1 MVLAVLAMST
11 CSPWVTWVVCCPL
24 IYIYI
29 YMVYIFSD
37 LLEFLVDISYLCWR
51 IFNQL
56 TLFIMAVTRNNLSM
70 KMNGKVGAYSFYTST
85 GGRQVAR
92 IANNSSNYGE
102 TAKRTVAM
110 QTRRSRW
117 GNLVSFYSA
126 NKDLMARAYERK
138 AANISDYNRFMQLNI
153 PLASVSLVKDDFM
166 RGMAILQEYVIA
178 DGSLPEIDVAEV
190 GEEGCVF
197 NLLTKIDGEF
207 ADKTIGQVSVDL
219 LDNNPQL
226 QAGDQLTFVSYTNA
240 GTTPSTIRIYRHLCE
255 MTIDT
260 NSAVSFGSLKYANII
275 AGNGLKVVIAGQGD
289 VFGQAIIHS
298 RSVGGSLLVSR
309 AKITLN
315 NDTLVEQFSEPEAV
329 KRAINSYGVDSEKL
343 LEPGSTEQP
352 RPSSLPELA
361 KISSIISPL
370 GCARLKITD
379 NQSGAVFYNEAY
391 LPLGTMVNLSI
402 VDSVGYNIEKI
413 PWPDEPENY
422 EVVGDITFNIKG
434 VPTR

>member
-1 MVLAVLAMST
+1 
-11 CSPWVTWVVCCPL
+11 
-24 IYIYI
+24 
-29 YMVYIFSD
+29 
-37 LLEFLVDISYLCWR
+37 
-51 IFNQL
+51 
-56 TLFIMAVTRNNLSM
+56 MAVTRNNLSM

-138 AANISDYNRFMQLNI
+138 GANLSDYNRFMQLNI

-190 GEEGCVF
+190 GESEMVF
-197 NLLTKIDGEF
+197 NLLSKIDGEF
-207 ADKTIGQVSVDL
+207 ADNTIGQISVDL

-226 QAGDQLTFVSYTNA
+226 QVGDQLTFVSYTNA
-240 GTTPSTIRIYRHLCE
+240 GTTPSTIRIYRYLCE
-255 MTIDT
+255 MTIDPQ
-260 NSAVSFGSLKYANII
+260 SAISFGTLKYSNMV
-275 AGNGLKVVIAGQGD
+275 AGNGLKVVLAGNGN

-298 RSVGGSLLVSR
+298 RSAGGNLFVSR

-315 NDTLVEQFSEPEAV
+315 SDTLVRQFSAPEAV
-329 KRAINSYGVDSEKL
+329 KKAINSYGVDAEKL
-343 LEPGSTEQP
+343 LEPGSSEQP
-352 RPSSLPELA
+352 APKPIASLA
-361 KISSIISPL
+361 KISAVIEPPECAEISIKDLS
-370 GCARLKITD
+370 TE
-379 NQSGAVFYNEAY
+379 AVYNNEAS
-391 LPLGTMVNLSI
+391 LPIGSHVEIEVLGQEGWNIATTPSI
-402 VDSVGYNIEKI
+402 SELMN
-413 PWPDEPENY
+413 W
-422 EVVGDITFNIKG
+422 EVTGPLTVKVTG
-434 VPTR
+434 TRNA

>member
-1 MVLAVLAMST
+1 
-11 CSPWVTWVVCCPL
+11 
-24 IYIYI
+24 
-29 YMVYIFSD
+29 
-37 LLEFLVDISYLCWR
+37 
-51 IFNQL
+51 
-56 TLFIMAVTRNNLSM
+56 MAVTRNNLSM

-138 AANISDYNRFMQLNI
+138 GANLSDYNRFMQLNI
-153 PLASVSLVKDDFM
+153 PLATVSLVKDDFM

-178 DGSLPEIDVAEV
+178 DGSLPGFDVAEV
-190 GEEGCVF
+190 QEDGCVF
-197 NLLTKIDGEF
+197 NLLTGIDGEF

-219 LDNNPQL
+219 LDHNPQL
-226 QAGDQLTFVSYTNA
+226 QQGDQLTFLSYTNA

-255 MTIDT
+255 VTIDT
-260 NSAVSFGSLKYANII
+260 KSAVSFGTLKYANII
-275 AGNGLKVVIAGQGD
+275 AGNGLKVVVAGQGD

-298 RSVGGSLLVSR
+298 RSAGGSLLVSR

-315 NDTLVEQFSEPEAV
+315 SDTLVRQFSEPEAV
-329 KRAINSYGVDSEKL
+329 KKAIDSYGVDTEKL

-352 RPSSLPELA
+352 RPTHIAPLA
-361 KISSIISPL
+361 RISAVISPSECGYL
-370 GCARLKITD
+370 EIKD
-379 NQSGAVFYNEAY
+379 NETGSIYKNEAY
-391 LPLGTMVNLSI
+391 LPVGTMTSI
-402 VDSVGYNIEKI
+402 HVRENEGWNINIDPDVDDN
-413 PWPDEPENY
+413 DRY
-422 EVVGDITFNIKG
+422 EVIGDITFKITG
-434 VPTR
+434 ALIGQ

>member
-1 MVLAVLAMST
+1 
-11 CSPWVTWVVCCPL
+11 
-24 IYIYI
+24 
-29 YMVYIFSD
+29 
-37 LLEFLVDISYLCWR
+37 
-51 IFNQL
+51 
-56 TLFIMAVTRNNLSM
+56 MAVTRNNLSM

-138 AANISDYNRFMQLNI
+138 AVNNSDYNRFMQLNI
-153 PLASVSLVKDDFM
+153 PLATVSLVKDDFL

-190 GEEGCVF
+190 QEDGCVF

-207 ADKTIGQVSVDL
+207 ADKTIGQVSLDL

-226 QAGDQLTFVSYTNA
+226 QQGDQLTFVSYTNA

-260 NSAVSFGSLKYANII
+260 KSAVSFGTLKYANII

-315 NDTLVEQFSEPEAV
+315 SDTLVRQFSAPEAV
-329 KRAINSYGVDSEKL
+329 KKAIDSYGVDTEKL
-343 LEPGSTEQP
+343 LEPGSPEQT
-352 RPSSLPELA
+352 RPTHIDKLA
-361 KISSIISPL
+361 MIDSVISPA

-379 NQSGAVFYNEAY
+379 KGTGAIYYDSAPFPIGTILSFDLIPSENYNVEWE
-391 LPLGTMVNLSI
+391 PQLS
-402 VDSVGYNIEKI
+402 D
-413 PWPDEPENY
+413 PENY
-422 EVVGDITFNIKG
+422 EVIGDFTFSIKG
-434 VPTR
+434 TPKQA

>member
-1 MVLAVLAMST
+1 
-11 CSPWVTWVVCCPL
+11 
-24 IYIYI
+24 
-29 YMVYIFSD
+29 
-37 LLEFLVDISYLCWR
+37 
-51 IFNQL
+51 
-56 TLFIMAVTRNNLSM
+56 MAVTRNNLSM

-138 AANISDYNRFMQLNI
+138 GANLSDYNRFMQLNI

-190 GEEGCVF
+190 QEDGCVF
-197 NLLTKIDGEF
+197 NLLTGIDGEF

-219 LDNNPQL
+219 LDHNPQL
-226 QAGDQLTFVSYTNA
+226 QQGDQLTFISYTNA

-255 MTIDT
+255 MTIDPK
-260 NSAVSFGSLKYANII
+260 SAVSFGTLKYANII
-275 AGNGLKVVIAGQGD
+275 AGNGLKVVIAGQGN

-298 RSVGGSLLVSR
+298 RSVGGSLLISR

-315 NDTLVEQFSEPEAV
+315 SDTLVRQFSAPEAV
-329 KRAINSYGVDSEKL
+329 KKAIDSYGVDAEKL
-343 LEPGSTEQP
+343 LEPGSPEQP
-352 RPSSLPELA
+352 APQPMPGFVTISVVNVPSAGGQVSIRRTDTEETAINLMSVPVGTEVSLSYTSNEGFTWESYTPPYEDGTPFVV
-361 KISSIISPL
+361 SSDVT
-370 GCARLKITD
+370 ITSKY
-379 NQSGAVFYNEAY
+379 NQNA
-391 LPLGTMVNLSI
+391 
-402 VDSVGYNIEKI
+402 
-413 PWPDEPENY
+413 
-422 EVVGDITFNIKG
+422 
-434 VPTR
+434 

>member
-1 MVLAVLAMST
+1 
-11 CSPWVTWVVCCPL
+11 
-24 IYIYI
+24 
-29 YMVYIFSD
+29 
-37 LLEFLVDISYLCWR
+37 
-51 IFNQL
+51 
-56 TLFIMAVTRNNLSM
+56 MAVTRNNLSM

-190 GEEGCVF
+190 EETGMVF
-197 NLLTKIDGEF
+197 NLLSKIDGEF
-207 ADKTIGQVSVDL
+207 ADNTIGQISKDL

-226 QAGDQLTFVSYTNA
+226 QVGDQLTFVSYTNA

-260 NSAVSFGSLKYANII
+260 KSAVSFGTLKYANII
-275 AGNGLKVVIAGQGD
+275 AGNGNKVVIAGQGD

-315 NDTLVEQFSEPEAV
+315 SDTLVRQFSAPEAV
-329 KRAINSYGVDSEKL
+329 KKAIDSYGVDTEKL
-343 LEPGSTEQP
+343 LEPGSPEQP
-352 RPSSLPELA
+352 RTPHAPSLA
-361 KISSIISPL
+361 TIS
-370 GCARLKITD
+370 
-379 NQSGAVFYNEAY
+379 AVFTPEASGKLQIINNETQERFDA
-391 LPLGTMVNLSI
+391 PASFPIGTSVKLVFTANPGYSI
-402 VDSVGYNIEKI
+402 AIDPSNVDR
-413 PWPDEPENY
+413 DNY
-422 EVVGDITFNIKG
+422 IVEGSFEFKVEGTSNS
-434 VPTR
+434 

>member
-1 MVLAVLAMST
+1 
-11 CSPWVTWVVCCPL
+11 
-24 IYIYI
+24 
-29 YMVYIFSD
+29 
-37 LLEFLVDISYLCWR
+37 
-51 IFNQL
+51 
-56 TLFIMAVTRNNLSM
+56 MAVTRNNLSM

-138 AANISDYNRFMQLNI
+138 GANLSDYNRFMQLNI

-178 DGSLPEIDVAEV
+178 DGSLPEIDLAEV
-190 GEEGCVF
+190 QEDGCVF

-207 ADKTIGQVSVDL
+207 ADKTIGQISVDL

-226 QAGDQLTFVSYTNA
+226 QNGDQLTFVSYTNA

-260 NSAVSFGSLKYANII
+260 KSAVSFGTLKYANII

-315 NDTLVEQFSEPEAV
+315 SDTLVRQFSAPEAV
-329 KRAINSYGVDSEKL
+329 KKAIDSYGVDTEKL
-343 LEPGSTEQP
+343 LEPGSPEQP
-352 RPSSLPELA
+352 KPAHMPALPLIQTIVEPEGSA
-361 KISSIISPL
+361 N
-370 GCARLKITD
+370 LKIAVKS
-379 NQSGAVFYNEAY
+379 SGEVFYNTAS
-391 LPLGTMVNLSI
+391 LPVGTIVELTAQAAPGWEVALS
-402 VDSVGYNIEKI
+402 
-413 PWPDEPENY
+413 PAPEDTSAY
-422 EVVGDITFNIKG
+422 EVTGDVTFYLKSTKEG
-434 VPTR
+434 

>member
-1 MVLAVLAMST
+1 
-11 CSPWVTWVVCCPL
+11 
-24 IYIYI
+24 
-29 YMVYIFSD
+29 
-37 LLEFLVDISYLCWR
+37 
-51 IFNQL
+51 
-56 TLFIMAVTRNNLSM
+56 MAVTRNNLSM

-153 PLASVSLVKDDFM
+153 PLATVSLVKDDFM

-178 DGSLPEIDVAEV
+178 DGSLPEIDVAEI

-207 ADKTIGQVSVDL
+207 ADKTIGQISVDL
-219 LDNNPQL
+219 LDNNHQL
-226 QAGDQLTFVSYTNA
+226 QVGDQITFVSYTNA

-255 MTIDT
+255 LTLDPK
-260 NSAVSFGSLKYANII
+260 SAVSFGTLKYANII
-275 AGNGLKVVIAGQGD
+275 GGNGLKVVIAGQGN

-315 NDTLVEQFSEPEAV
+315 SDTLVRQFSDPEAV
-329 KRAINSYGVDSEKL
+329 KRAIASYGVDAEKL
-343 LEPGSTEQP
+343 LEPGSPEQP
-352 RPSSLPELA
+352 SPAPTPSLA
-361 KISSIISPL
+361 TISAVFTPAASGQL
-370 GCARLKITD
+370 VITD
-379 NQSGAVFYNEAY
+379 NETKEIFYDSASFPIGRSIKLNFAPNSGYTLAVEPNPADLNNYIVEGSVEFKVT
-391 LPLGTMVNLSI
+391 GT
-402 VDSVGYNIEKI
+402 
-413 PWPDEPENY
+413 Y
-422 EVVGDITFNIKG
+422 EG
-434 VPTR
+434 

>member
-1 MVLAVLAMST
+1 
-11 CSPWVTWVVCCPL
+11 
-24 IYIYI
+24 
-29 YMVYIFSD
+29 
-37 LLEFLVDISYLCWR
+37 
-51 IFNQL
+51 
-56 TLFIMAVTRNNLSM
+56 MAVTRNNLSM

-138 AANISDYNRFMQLNI
+138 GANLSDYNRFMQLNI

-190 GEEGCVF
+190 EESGMVF
-197 NLLTKIDGEF
+197 NLLSKIDGEF
-207 ADKTIGQVSVDL
+207 ADNTIGQISEDL

-226 QAGDQLTFVSYTNA
+226 QVGDQLTFISYTNA

-255 MTIDT
+255 VTIDPK
-260 NSAVSFGSLKYANII
+260 SAVSFGTLKYANII
-275 AGNGLKVVIAGQGD
+275 AGNGNKVVIAGQGD

-315 NDTLVEQFSEPEAV
+315 SDTLVRQFSAPEAV
-329 KRAINSYGVDSEKL
+329 KKAIDSYGVDTEKL
-343 LEPGSTEQP
+343 LEPGSPEQP
-352 RPSSLPELA
+352 APAPMPVLA
-361 KISSIISPL
+361 KISAEITPPECAEITITDLATGTVYDNEASLPIGSSVEVEILNQEGWNNTSIPSQEDL
-370 GCARLKITD
+370 HNWKVAGDLVVKIT
-379 NQSGAVFYNEAY
+379 
-391 LPLGTMVNLSI
+391 GTRAS
-402 VDSVGYNIEKI
+402 
-413 PWPDEPENY
+413 
-422 EVVGDITFNIKG
+422 
-434 VPTR
+434 

>member
-1 MVLAVLAMST
+1 
-11 CSPWVTWVVCCPL
+11 
-24 IYIYI
+24 
-29 YMVYIFSD
+29 
-37 LLEFLVDISYLCWR
+37 
-51 IFNQL
+51 
-56 TLFIMAVTRNNLSM
+56 MAVTRNNLSM

-138 AANISDYNRFMQLNI
+138 GANLSDYNRFMQLNI

-178 DGSLPEIDVAEV
+178 DGSLPMIDVAEV
-190 GEEGCVF
+190 QEDGCVF

-207 ADKTIGQVSVDL
+207 ADKTIGQISVDL

-226 QAGDQLTFVSYTNA
+226 QQGDQLTFVSYTNA

-260 NSAVSFGSLKYANII
+260 KSAVSFGSLKYANII
-275 AGNGLKVVIAGQGD
+275 AGNANKVVIAGQGD

-315 NDTLVEQFSEPEAV
+315 SDTLVRQFSAPEAV
-329 KRAINSYGVDSEKL
+329 KKAIDSYGVDTEKL
-343 LEPGSTEQP
+343 LEPGSPEQP
-352 RPSSLPELA
+352 APTPIPALP
-361 KISSIISPL
+361 KIQTIVEPEGS
-370 GCARLKITD
+370 ANLKIAVKNT
-379 NQSGAVFYNEAY
+379 GEVFYNTAS
-391 LPLGTMVNLSI
+391 LPVGTIVELTAQASAGWEVALS
-402 VDSVGYNIEKI
+402 
-413 PWPDEPENY
+413 PAPEDTSNY
-422 EVVGDITFNIKG
+422 EVTGDVTFYLKSTKEG
-434 VPTR
+434 

>member
-1 MVLAVLAMST
+1 
-11 CSPWVTWVVCCPL
+11 
-24 IYIYI
+24 
-29 YMVYIFSD
+29 
-37 LLEFLVDISYLCWR
+37 
-51 IFNQL
+51 
-56 TLFIMAVTRNNLSM
+56 MAVTRNNLSM

-138 AANISDYNRFMQLNI
+138 GANLSDYNRFMQLNI

-190 GEEGCVF
+190 QEDGCVF

-207 ADKTIGQVSVDL
+207 ADKTIGQISVDL

-226 QAGDQLTFVSYTNA
+226 QQGDQLTFVSYTNA

-260 NSAVSFGSLKYANII
+260 KSAVSFGTLKYANII

-315 NDTLVEQFSEPEAV
+315 SDTLVKQFSAPEAV
-329 KRAINSYGVDSEKL
+329 KKAIDSYGVDNEKL
-343 LEPGSTEQP
+343 LEPGSPEQP
-352 RPSSLPELA
+352 APRPIAPLATISAVFDPVESGILVITEKDTGKQFANTASLPIGTEVEL
-361 KISSIISPL
+361 SFNPFP
-370 GCARLKITD
+370 G
-379 NQSGAVFYNEAY
+379 Y
-391 LPLGTMVNLSI
+391 NLSI
-402 VDSVGYNIEKI
+402 EPNPDNTDNYIVNDSVSFRVTGTAA
-413 PWPDEPENY
+413 
-422 EVVGDITFNIKG
+422 G
-434 VPTR
+434 

>member
-1 MVLAVLAMST
+1 
-11 CSPWVTWVVCCPL
+11 
-24 IYIYI
+24 
-29 YMVYIFSD
+29 
-37 LLEFLVDISYLCWR
+37 
-51 IFNQL
+51 
-56 TLFIMAVTRNNLSM
+56 
-70 KMNGKVGAYSFYTST
+70 MNGKVGAYSFYTST

-92 IANNSSNYGE
+92 IANNSSNFGD

-153 PLASVSLVKDDFM
+153 PLATVSLVKDDFM

-190 GEEGCVF
+190 QEDGCVF
-197 NLLTKIDGEF
+197 NLLTGIDGEF
-207 ADKTIGQVSVDL
+207 ADKTIGQISVDL
-219 LDNNPQL
+219 LDHNPQL
-226 QAGDQLTFVSYTNA
+226 QAGDQITFVSYTNA

-260 NSAVSFGSLKYANII
+260 KSAVSFGTLKYANII
-275 AGNGLKVVIAGQGD
+275 AGNGLKVVVAGQGD

-315 NDTLVEQFSEPEAV
+315 SDTLVRQFSEPEAV
-329 KRAINSYGVDSEKL
+329 KKAIDSYGVDTEKL
-343 LEPGSTEQP
+343 LEPGSPEQP
-352 RPSSLPELA
+352 APKPLPSSV
-361 KISSIISPL
+361 S
-370 GCARLKITD
+370 
-379 NQSGAVFYNEAY
+379 V
-391 LPLGTMVNLSI
+391 SI
-402 VDSVGYNIEKI
+402 VNVPSEGGHVVIERTDTNETAVNFMQVPVGT
-413 PWPDEPENY
+413 
-422 EVVGDITFNIKG
+422 EVSLSPVSKDGYSWAEFDGPFNETDPFIVNSNLVITSRFNKL
-434 VPTR
+434 T

>member
-1 MVLAVLAMST
+1 
-11 CSPWVTWVVCCPL
+11 
-24 IYIYI
+24 
-29 YMVYIFSD
+29 
-37 LLEFLVDISYLCWR
+37 
-51 IFNQL
+51 
-56 TLFIMAVTRNNLSM
+56 MAVTRNNLSM
-70 KMNGKVGAYSFYTST
+70 KMNGRVGAYSFYTST

-138 AANISDYNRFMQLNI
+138 GANLSDYNRFMQLNI

-166 RGMAILQEYVIA
+166 RGMAILQAYVIA

-190 GEEGCVF
+190 QEDGCVF
-197 NLLTKIDGEF
+197 NLLTGIDGEF

-219 LDNNPQL
+219 LDHNPQL
-226 QAGDQLTFVSYTNA
+226 QAGDQITFVSYTNA

-260 NSAVSFGSLKYANII
+260 KSAVSFGTLKYANII

-315 NDTLVEQFSEPEAV
+315 SDTLVRQFSTPEAV
-329 KRAINSYGVDSEKL
+329 KKAIDSYGVDTEKL
-343 LEPGSTEQP
+343 LEPGSPEQP
-352 RPSSLPELA
+352 APKTMPELA
-361 KISSIISPL
+361 KVSAVISPAEC
-370 GCARLKITD
+370 GYLKITD
-379 NQSGAVFYNEAY
+379 NATGTIYKDEAY
-391 LPLGTMVNLSI
+391 LPIGSHISI
-402 VDSVGYNIEKI
+402 APTANNGWSIGINPEVG
-413 PWPDEPENY
+413 DADNY
-422 EVVGDITFNIKG
+422 EVVGDITFKITGNRIG
-434 VPTR
+434 Q

>member
-1 MVLAVLAMST
+1 
-11 CSPWVTWVVCCPL
+11 
-24 IYIYI
+24 
-29 YMVYIFSD
+29 
-37 LLEFLVDISYLCWR
+37 
-51 IFNQL
+51 
-56 TLFIMAVTRNNLSM
+56 
-70 KMNGKVGAYSFYTST
+70 MNGKVGAYSFYTST

-153 PLASVSLVKDDFM
+153 PLATVSLVKDDFM

-190 GEEGCVF
+190 QEDGCVF

-207 ADKTIGQVSVDL
+207 ADRTIGQISVDL

-226 QAGDQLTFVSYTNA
+226 QQGDQLTFVSYTNA
-240 GTTPSTIRIYRHLCE
+240 GNTPSTIRIYRHLCE

-260 NSAVSFGSLKYANII
+260 KSAVSFGSLKYANII
-275 AGNGLKVVIAGQGD
+275 AGNGNKVVIAGQGD

-309 AKITLN
+309 AKIMLN
-315 NDTLVEQFSEPEAV
+315 SDTLVRQFSAPEAV
-329 KRAINSYGVDSEKL
+329 KKAIDSYGVDTEKL
-343 LEPGSTEQP
+343 LEPGSPEQP
-352 RPSSLPELA
+352 APAPIPSLATISAVVNPTGSARLVITDKATNAKYYGSASLPVGTIVEISHELSEGYSL
-361 KISSIISPL
+361 SSIEP
-370 GCARLKITD
+370 G
-379 NQSGAVFYNEAY
+379 
-391 LPLGTMVNLSI
+391 LS
-402 VDSVGYNIEKI
+402 D
-413 PWPDEPENY
+413 PENF
-422 EVVGDITFNIKG
+422 EVVGDVTFTITCTKNA
-434 VPTR
+434 

>member
-1 MVLAVLAMST
+1 MLGFL
-11 CSPWVTWVVCCPL
+11 L
-24 IYIYI
+24 IIGYI
-29 YMVYIFSD
+29 
-37 LLEFLVDISYLCWR
+37 CWR
-51 IFNQL
+51 NINQL

-138 AANISDYNRFMQLNI
+138 GENLSDYNRFMQLNI

-166 RGMAILQEYVIA
+166 RGMAILQKYVIA

-190 GEEGCVF
+190 EEDGMVF

-207 ADKTIGQVSVDL
+207 ADNTIGNISVDL

-226 QAGDQLTFVSYTNA
+226 QQGDQLTFISYTNA

-260 NSAVSFGSLKYANII
+260 KSAVSFGTLKYANII
-275 AGNGLKVVIAGQGD
+275 AGNGNKVVIAGQGD

-309 AKITLN
+309 AKIMLN
-315 NDTLVEQFSEPEAV
+315 SDTLVKQFSAPEAV
-329 KRAINSYGVDSEKL
+329 KKAIDSYGVDAEKL
-343 LEPGSTEQP
+343 LEPGSPEQP
-352 RPSSLPELA
+352 KPAPTPSLA
-361 KISSIISPL
+361 TIS
-370 GCARLKITD
+370 
-379 NQSGAVFYNEAY
+379 AVFTPEASGSLQIINNETQERFNA
-391 LPLGTMVNLSI
+391 PASFPIGTSVKLVFAANPGYSI
-402 VDSVGYNIEKI
+402 AIDPSNT
-413 PWPDEPENY
+413 DRDNY
-422 EVVGDITFNIKG
+422 IVEGPFEFKVTGTYDG
-434 VPTR
+434 Q

>member
-1 MVLAVLAMST
+1 
-11 CSPWVTWVVCCPL
+11 
-24 IYIYI
+24 
-29 YMVYIFSD
+29 
-37 LLEFLVDISYLCWR
+37 
-51 IFNQL
+51 
-56 TLFIMAVTRNNLSM
+56 MAVTRNNLSM

-138 AANISDYNRFMQLNI
+138 GANLSDYNRFMQLNI
-153 PLASVSLVKDDFM
+153 PLATVSLVKDDFM

-178 DGSLPEIDVAEV
+178 DGSLPMIDVAEV
-190 GEEGCVF
+190 QEDGCVF

-207 ADKTIGQVSVDL
+207 ADKTIGQISVDL

-226 QAGDQLTFVSYTNA
+226 QQGDQLTFVSYTNA

-260 NSAVSFGSLKYANII
+260 KSAVSFGTLRYANII

-289 VFGQAIIHS
+289 VFGQAVIHS

-315 NDTLVEQFSEPEAV
+315 SDTLVRQFSAPEAV
-329 KRAINSYGVDSEKL
+329 KKAIDSYGVDSEKL
-343 LEPGSTEQP
+343 LEPGSPEQP
-352 RPSSLPELA
+352 APKPMPDLVTISVVNVPSAGGHVSIRRTDTEETAINFMSVPAGTEVSLSYTSNDGYTWESYSPTYEDGTPFVV
-361 KISSIISPL
+361 SS
-370 GCARLKITD
+370 
-379 NQSGAVFYNEAY
+379 
-391 LPLGTMVNLSI
+391 
-402 VDSVGYNIEKI
+402 
-413 PWPDEPENY
+413 
-422 EVVGDITFNIKG
+422 DITITSKYKQG
-434 VPTR
+434 A

>member
-1 MVLAVLAMST
+1 
-11 CSPWVTWVVCCPL
+11 
-24 IYIYI
+24 
-29 YMVYIFSD
+29 
-37 LLEFLVDISYLCWR
+37 
-51 IFNQL
+51 
-56 TLFIMAVTRNNLSM
+56 MAVTRNNLSM

-138 AANISDYNRFMQLNI
+138 GANLSDYNRFMQLNI

-178 DGSLPEIDVAEV
+178 DGSLPAIDVAEV

-207 ADKTIGQVSVDL
+207 ADKTIGQISVDL

-226 QAGDQLTFVSYTNA
+226 QNGDQLTFISYTNA
-240 GTTPSTIRIYRHLCE
+240 GATPSTIRIYRHLCE

-260 NSAVSFGSLKYANII
+260 KSAVSFGTLKYANII

-298 RSVGGSLLVSR
+298 RSAGGNLLVSR

-315 NDTLVEQFSEPEAV
+315 SDTLVKQFSAPEAV
-329 KRAINSYGVDSEKL
+329 KKAIDSYGVDSEKL
-343 LEPGSTEQP
+343 LEPGSPEQP
-352 RPSSLPELA
+352 APRPIAPLAQISAVVNPTGSARIVITDKATNAKYYGSASLP
-361 KISSIISPL
+361 I
-370 GCARLKITD
+370 G
-379 NQSGAVFYNEAY
+379 
-391 LPLGTMVNLSI
+391 SI
-402 VDSVGYNIEKI
+402 VEILFEASEGYSINTVD
-413 PWPDEPENY
+413 PGLSDPENF
-422 EVVGDITFNIKG
+422 ELVGDVTFNIACTK
-434 VPTR
+434 TA

>member
-1 MVLAVLAMST
+1 
-11 CSPWVTWVVCCPL
+11 
-24 IYIYI
+24 
-29 YMVYIFSD
+29 
-37 LLEFLVDISYLCWR
+37 
-51 IFNQL
+51 
-56 TLFIMAVTRNNLSM
+56 MAVTRNNLSM

-138 AANISDYNRFMQLNI
+138 GANLSDYNRFMQLNI
-153 PLASVSLVKDDFM
+153 PLATVSLVKDDFL

-178 DGSLPEIDVAEV
+178 DGSLPEINVAEQ

-197 NLLTKIDGEF
+197 NLLTSIDGEF
-207 ADKTIGQVSVDL
+207 ADNTIGQISVNL
-219 LDNNPQL
+219 LDRNPQL
-226 QAGDQLTFVSYTNA
+226 QQGDQITFVSYTNA

-260 NSAVSFGSLKYANII
+260 KSSVSFGTLKYANIV
-275 AGNGLKVVIAGQGD
+275 AGNGSKVVLAGDGN

-298 RSVGGSLLVSR
+298 RSVGGNLLVSR

-315 NDTLVEQFSEPEAV
+315 NDTLVRQFSAPEAV
-329 KRAINSYGVDSEKL
+329 KKAIDSYGVDAEKL
-343 LEPGSTEQP
+343 LEPGSPQQP
-352 RPSSLPELA
+352 KPTHTPSLPMIKTIVEPEGSA
-361 KISSIISPL
+361 N
-370 GCARLKITD
+370 LKIVVK
-379 NQSGAVFYNEAY
+379 NSGEVYYNTASLPVGTIVELTAQASAGWEAA
-391 LPLGTMVNLSI
+391 LSP
-402 VDSVGYNIEKI
+402 VVEDTS
-413 PWPDEPENY
+413 NY
-422 EVVGDITFNIKG
+422 EVTGDITFHIKC
-434 VPTR
+434 TKE

>member
-1 MVLAVLAMST
+1 
-11 CSPWVTWVVCCPL
+11 
-24 IYIYI
+24 
-29 YMVYIFSD
+29 
-37 LLEFLVDISYLCWR
+37 
-51 IFNQL
+51 
-56 TLFIMAVTRNNLSM
+56 M

-138 AANISDYNRFMQLNI
+138 GANLSDYNRFMQLNI
-153 PLASVSLVKDDFM
+153 PLATVSLVKDDFM
-166 RGMAILQEYVIA
+166 HGMAILQEYVIA

-190 GEEGCVF
+190 QEDGCVF

-219 LDNNPQL
+219 LENNPQL
-226 QAGDQLTFVSYTNA
+226 QVGDQLTFVSYTNA

-255 MTIDT
+255 ITIDPK
-260 NSAVSFGSLKYANII
+260 SAVSFGTLKYANII

-309 AKITLN
+309 ANITLN
-315 NDTLVEQFSEPEAV
+315 SDTLVRQFSAPEAV
-329 KRAINSYGVDSEKL
+329 KKAIDSYGVDADRL
-343 LEPGSTEQP
+343 LEPGSSQQA
-352 RPSSLPELA
+352 RPTHIAPLA
-361 KISSIISPL
+361 KISAVITPPECATFRIHDYESGQDFEGGASLQIGSVVALNVNPAPGFTTVMTPL
-370 GCARLKITD
+370 
-379 NQSGAVFYNEAY
+379 
-391 LPLGTMVNLSI
+391 
-402 VDSVGYNIEKI
+402 
-413 PWPDEPENY
+413 PEDPGNY
-422 EVVGDITFNIKG
+422 TVEGDVEFTIKG
-434 VPTR
+434 TRQG

>member
-1 MVLAVLAMST
+1 
-11 CSPWVTWVVCCPL
+11 
-24 IYIYI
+24 
-29 YMVYIFSD
+29 
-37 LLEFLVDISYLCWR
+37 
-51 IFNQL
+51 
-56 TLFIMAVTRNNLSM
+56 MAVTRNNLSM

-138 AANISDYNRFMQLNI
+138 GANLSDYNRFMQLNI

-190 GEEGCVF
+190 QEDGCVF
-197 NLLTKIDGEF
+197 NLLTGIDGEF

-219 LDNNPQL
+219 LDHNPQL
-226 QAGDQLTFVSYTNA
+226 QQGDQLTFVSYTNA
-240 GTTPSTIRIYRHLCE
+240 GTTPSTIRIYRQLCE

-260 NSAVSFGSLKYANII
+260 NSAVSFDTLKYANIV
-275 AGNGLKVVIAGQGD
+275 AGNGLKVAIAGQGD

-309 AKITLN
+309 AKIKLN
-315 NDTLVEQFSEPEAV
+315 SDTLVSQFSAPEAV
-329 KRAINSYGVDSEKL
+329 KKAIDSYGVDAEKL
-343 LEPGSTEQP
+343 LEPGSPEQP
-352 RPSSLPELA
+352 RTGHLPA
-361 KISSIISPL
+361 
-370 GCARLKITD
+370 
-379 NQSGAVFYNEAY
+379 
-391 LPLGTMVNLSI
+391 LPLI
-402 VDSVGYNIEKI
+402 
-413 PWPDEPENY
+413 
-422 EVVGDITFNIKG
+422 
-434 VPTR
+434 

>member
-1 MVLAVLAMST
+1 
-11 CSPWVTWVVCCPL
+11 
-24 IYIYI
+24 
-29 YMVYIFSD
+29 MVYIFSD
-37 LLEFLVDISYLCWR
+37 LLEFLVDISYLCCR
-51 IFNQL
+51 IINQL

-138 AANISDYNRFMQLNI
+138 GANLSDYNRFMQLNI
-153 PLASVSLVKDDFM
+153 PIASVSLVKDDFM

-178 DGSLPEIDVAEV
+178 DGSLPGIDVAEV
-190 GEEGCVF
+190 QEDGCVF
-197 NLLTKIDGEF
+197 NLLTGIDGEF

-219 LDNNPQL
+219 LDHNPQL
-226 QAGDQLTFVSYTNA
+226 QQGDQLTFVSYTNA

-260 NSAVSFGSLKYANII
+260 KSAVSFGTLKYANII

-298 RSVGGSLLVSR
+298 RSVGGALLVSR

-315 NDTLVEQFSEPEAV
+315 NDTFVRQFSAPEAV
-329 KRAINSYGVDSEKL
+329 KKAIDSYGVDAEKL
-343 LEPGSTEQP
+343 LVPGSPEQP
-352 RPSSLPELA
+352 APAPIPALA
-361 KISSIISPL
+361 KILITNTPSYAGSIRIVNEDEGISAANYLSVPI
-370 GCARLKITD
+370 GTTITLQPQPQEGYTLQGID
-379 NQSGAVFYNEAY
+379 PTYPVQQDIVVNGDMSLTASWKQSV
-391 LPLGTMVNLSI
+391 
-402 VDSVGYNIEKI
+402 
-413 PWPDEPENY
+413 
-422 EVVGDITFNIKG
+422 
-434 VPTR
+434 

>member
-1 MVLAVLAMST
+1 
-11 CSPWVTWVVCCPL
+11 
-24 IYIYI
+24 
-29 YMVYIFSD
+29 
-37 LLEFLVDISYLCWR
+37 
-51 IFNQL
+51 
-56 TLFIMAVTRNNLSM
+56 MAVTRNNLSM

-138 AANISDYNRFMQLNI
+138 GTNLSDYNRFMQLNI
-153 PLASVSLVKDDFM
+153 PLATVSLVKDDFM

-190 GEEGCVF
+190 QEDGCVF
-197 NLLTKIDGEF
+197 NLLTGIDEEF
-207 ADKTIGQVSVDL
+207 ASKTIGQVSVDL
-219 LDNNPQL
+219 LDHNPQL
-226 QAGDQLTFVSYTNA
+226 QTGDQITFVSYTNA

-255 MTIDT
+255 ITIDPK
-260 NSAVSFGSLKYANII
+260 SAVSFGTLKYANMV
-275 AGNGLKVVIAGQGD
+275 AGNGLKVVLAGDGD

-315 NDTLVEQFSEPEAV
+315 SDTLVRQFSAPEAV
-329 KRAINSYGVDSEKL
+329 KKAIDSYGVDTEKL
-343 LEPGSTEQP
+343 LEPGSPEQSKP
-352 RPSSLPELA
+352 APSPSLA
-361 KISSIISPL
+361 KVSLIVSPPECATAVINNLDTGEDVGLEAFLPIGTRISIDSAPSP
-370 GCARLKITD
+370 
-379 NQSGAVFYNEAY
+379 
-391 LPLGTMVNLSI
+391 
-402 VDSVGYNIEKI
+402 GYNCVLS
-413 PWPDEPENY
+413 PNVDNPNDF
-422 EVVGDITFNIKG
+422 EVVGDITFTLTG
-434 VPTR
+434 TRNA

>member
-1 MVLAVLAMST
+1 
-11 CSPWVTWVVCCPL
+11 
-24 IYIYI
+24 
-29 YMVYIFSD
+29 
-37 LLEFLVDISYLCWR
+37 
-51 IFNQL
+51 
-56 TLFIMAVTRNNLSM
+56 MAVTRNNLSM

-138 AANISDYNRFMQLNI
+138 GANLSDYNRFMQLNI
-153 PLASVSLVKDDFM
+153 PLATVSLVKDDFM

-190 GEEGCVF
+190 QEDGCVF

-207 ADKTIGQVSVDL
+207 ADKTIGQVSLDL

-226 QAGDQLTFVSYTNA
+226 QQGDQLTFVSYTNA

-260 NSAVSFGSLKYANII
+260 KSAISFGTLKYANII
-275 AGNGLKVVIAGQGD
+275 AGNGNKVVIAGQGD

-309 AKITLN
+309 AKIMLN
-315 NDTLVEQFSEPEAV
+315 SDTLVRQFSAPEAV
-329 KRAINSYGVDSEKL
+329 KKAIDSYGVDTEKL
-343 LEPGSTEQP
+343 LEPGSPEQP
-352 RPSSLPELA
+352 APTPVPALPLIQTIVEPA
-361 KISSIISPL
+361 GS
-370 GCARLKITD
+370 ANLKIAVKGT
-379 NQSGAVFYNEAY
+379 GEVFYNTASLPVGTIVELTAQANTGWEAA
-391 LPLGTMVNLSI
+391 LSP
-402 VDSVGYNIEKI
+402 VVEDTS
-413 PWPDEPENY
+413 NY
-422 EVVGDITFNIKG
+422 EVTGDITFFIKCTKEG
-434 VPTR
+434 

>member
-1 MVLAVLAMST
+1 
-11 CSPWVTWVVCCPL
+11 
-24 IYIYI
+24 
-29 YMVYIFSD
+29 
-37 LLEFLVDISYLCWR
+37 
-51 IFNQL
+51 
-56 TLFIMAVTRNNLSM
+56 M

-138 AANISDYNRFMQLNI
+138 GANLSDYNRFMQLNI

-190 GEEGCVF
+190 EEEGMVF
-197 NLLTKIDGEF
+197 NLLTSIDGEF
-207 ADKTIGQVSVDL
+207 SDNTIGQISVNL
-219 LDNNPQL
+219 LDHNPQL
-226 QAGDQLTFVSYTNA
+226 QEGDQLTFVSYTNA

-255 MTIDT
+255 MTIDSK
-260 NSAVSFGSLKYANII
+260 SAVSFGTLKYANII
-275 AGNGLKVVIAGQGD
+275 AGNGNKVVIAGQGD

-315 NDTLVEQFSEPEAV
+315 SDTLVRQFSEPEAV
-329 KRAINSYGVDSEKL
+329 KKAIDSYGVDNEKL
-343 LEPGSTEQP
+343 LEPGSSEQP
-352 RPSSLPELA
+352 RPTHIDSLARIFITNIPSDSGSIRIVNEDDAISADNFLA
-361 KISSIISPL
+361 VPI
-370 GCARLKITD
+370 GTTITLQPQPKEGFALQGIEPTYPVQQD
-379 NQSGAVFYNEAY
+379 IV
-391 LPLGTMVNLSI
+391 VNGDMSLTASWKR
-402 VDSVGYNIEKI
+402 SV
-413 PWPDEPENY
+413 
-422 EVVGDITFNIKG
+422 
-434 VPTR
+434 

>member
-1 MVLAVLAMST
+1 
-11 CSPWVTWVVCCPL
+11 
-24 IYIYI
+24 
-29 YMVYIFSD
+29 MVYIFSD
-37 LLEFLVDISYLCWR
+37 LLEFLLVIGYLCCR
-51 IFNQL
+51 ISNQL

-138 AANISDYNRFMQLNI
+138 GANLSDYNRFMQLNI

-190 GEEGCVF
+190 QEDGCVF
-197 NLLTKIDGEF
+197 NLLTGIDGEF
-207 ADKTIGQVSVDL
+207 ADNTIGQVSVDL
-219 LDNNPQL
+219 LDHNPQL
-226 QAGDQLTFVSYTNA
+226 QQGDQITFVSYTNA
-240 GTTPSTIRIYRHLCE
+240 GTTPTTIRIYRHLCE

-260 NSAVSFGSLKYANII
+260 KSAVSFGTLKYANMV
-275 AGNGLKVVIAGQGD
+275 AGNGLKVVLAGDGN
-289 VFGQAIIHS
+289 VFGQAIIQS
-298 RSVGGSLLVSR
+298 RSTGGNLLVSR

-315 NDTLVEQFSEPEAV
+315 SDTLVRQFSAPEAV
-329 KRAINSYGVDSEKL
+329 KKAIDSYGVDTEKL
-343 LEPGSTEQP
+343 LEPGSPEQP
-352 RPSSLPELA
+352 APTPIPALPVIQTIVEPVGSA
-361 KISSIISPL
+361 N
-370 GCARLKITD
+370 LKIAVKG
-379 NQSGAVFYNEAY
+379 SGEVFYNTAS
-391 LPLGTMVNLSI
+391 LPVGTIVELTAQAAPGWETALSP
-402 VDSVGYNIEKI
+402 VVEDTS
-413 PWPDEPENY
+413 NY
-422 EVVGDITFNIKG
+422 EVTEDITFFIKCTKEG
-434 VPTR
+434 

>member
-1 MVLAVLAMST
+1 
-11 CSPWVTWVVCCPL
+11 
-24 IYIYI
+24 
-29 YMVYIFSD
+29 
-37 LLEFLVDISYLCWR
+37 
-51 IFNQL
+51 
-56 TLFIMAVTRNNLSM
+56 MAVTRNNLSM

-138 AANISDYNRFMQLNI
+138 GANLSDYNRFMQLNI

-166 RGMAILQEYVIA
+166 RGMAILQEYIIA

-190 GEEGCVF
+190 QEDGCVF
-197 NLLTKIDGEF
+197 NLLTGIDGEF

-219 LDNNPQL
+219 LDHNPQL
-226 QAGDQLTFVSYTNA
+226 QQGDQLTFVSYTNA

-260 NSAVSFGSLKYANII
+260 KSAVSFGTLKYANMV
-275 AGNGLKVVIAGQGD
+275 AGNGLKVVLAGDGN
-289 VFGQAIIHS
+289 VFGQAIIQS
-298 RSVGGSLLVSR
+298 RSTGGNLLVSR

-315 NDTLVEQFSEPEAV
+315 SDTLVRQFSEPEAV
-329 KRAINSYGVDSEKL
+329 KKAIDSYGVDSEKL
-343 LEPGSTEQP
+343 LEPGSPEQP
-352 RPSSLPELA
+352 RPTHMPEMATISAVINPPECASMLVIDKETGAEFRGSASIPIGSTVQVAITASEGYTIDSIFPSL
-361 KISSIISPL
+361 
-370 GCARLKITD
+370 D
-379 NQSGAVFYNEAY
+379 
-391 LPLGTMVNLSI
+391 
-402 VDSVGYNIEKI
+402 D
-413 PWPDEPENY
+413 PENV
-422 EVVGDITFNIKG
+422 EIVGDLTFSIKG
-434 VPTR
+434 HKTT

>member
-1 MVLAVLAMST
+1 
-11 CSPWVTWVVCCPL
+11 
-24 IYIYI
+24 
-29 YMVYIFSD
+29 
-37 LLEFLVDISYLCWR
+37 
-51 IFNQL
+51 
-56 TLFIMAVTRNNLSM
+56 MAVTRNNLSM

-138 AANISDYNRFMQLNI
+138 GTNLSDYNRFMQLNI

-178 DGSLPEIDVAEV
+178 DGSLPMIDVAEV
-190 GEEGCVF
+190 QEDGCVF

-207 ADKTIGQVSVDL
+207 ADKTIGQISVDL

-226 QAGDQLTFVSYTNA
+226 QVGDQLTFVSYTNA

-260 NSAVSFGSLKYANII
+260 KSAISFGTLKYANII
-275 AGNGLKVVIAGQGD
+275 AGNALKVVIAGQGD

-298 RSVGGSLLVSR
+298 RSVGGNLLVSR

-315 NDTLVEQFSEPEAV
+315 SDTLVRQFSAPEAV
-329 KRAINSYGVDSEKL
+329 KKAIDSYGVDAEKL
-343 LEPGSTEQP
+343 LEPGSPEQP
-352 RPSSLPELA
+352 APIPMPEMA
-361 KISSIISPL
+361 KIFITNTPSDAGSIRIINEDDNISN
-370 GCARLKITD
+370 D
-379 NQSGAVFYNEAY
+379 NFLAVPIGTTISLQPQPKEGFTLQGIEPTYPVQQDIVVNGDMSLTASWKQSV
-391 LPLGTMVNLSI
+391 
-402 VDSVGYNIEKI
+402 
-413 PWPDEPENY
+413 
-422 EVVGDITFNIKG
+422 
-434 VPTR
+434 